1 MFKILLN
8 FLNNLFQI
16 LFVSCLTF
24 LLLIVSLPVK
34 AEESNPKSLRIQ
46 IWHQMI
52 YSHRTIL
59 AEAVE
64 EFKRTHPH
72 VQIDLTYRETEELRS
87 AYQAAAM
94 GGSGPD
100 LIYGPSDQVGPF
112 ATMGIIRPIE
122 NIFPEEYFKQFDPL
136 STISYQGHI
145 FMQGDM
151 VGNHLMLIYN
161 KKLLKKPPQNT
172 NELISLAQ
180 KNTIDIDHDVVTDQY
195 GLVWNMT
202 EPFFFVPWIKGFGEH
217 FLDKNDMPHLATE
230 STQKAFQLIQKFKKL
245 KIVPQECD
253 YELANALFKEGK
265 AAMIINGDWSWGDYQ
280 KAGLDFG
287 VAPLPMISETGL
299 WPAPL
304 VGTKGYSMNI
314 HIKEENLETVKELM
328 KFLTSFEV
336 QKLFTEKANTLPSN
350 LALRQTD
357 LVKNNELLKE
367 SSEIMKH
374 GMPMPIVPEIRAT
387 WDALRGKYQSVL
399 AGKLQPDIAA
409 LDAQKDSL
417 KQIEAMNKVLEP
429 DFSAKIIYFISFLLV
444 IGIIYKFGSSYSE
457 IKREWNSPTRFA
469 YLMMLPAFIGLLTV
483 VLYPFIYNLVLS
495 VSNLSL
501 KTFFSWKIIGLRHY
515 TNVITDPQFY
525 LVLLKTIIWTFI
537 NLFFHVLL
545 GVILALL
552 IHQTLPG
559 KGLFRLLLIIPW
571 AVPQY
576 ITALTWR
583 GMFNQE
589 YGAINVAL
597 TKYLSMSPVQ
607 WLSDPISAF
616 SACILTNVWLGFP
629 FMMIVALSGLQAI
642 PAQLYEAAIV
652 DGATTWQRFKNITW
666 PLLQPVMVPA
676 ITLGGIWT
684 FNNLNVIWLVSN
696 GGEPA
701 DQTHILVSYVYK
713 SAFNLYRYGYAA
725 ALSVVI
731 FIILGIASALYLKWK
746 KASES
751 LY

>member
-1 MFKILLN
+1 MNWRNSFLKLFFKPFLSWGFIFLATQALN
-8 FLNNLFQI
+8 
-16 LFVSCLTF
+16 
-24 LLLIVSLPVK
+24 VK
-34 AEESNPKSLRIQ
+34 AVAAPPEKIRLQ

-52 YSHRTIL
+52 YSHRAIL
-59 AEAVE
+59 AEAVD
-64 EFKRTHPH
+64 KYVKKHPEI
-72 VQIDLTYRETEELRS
+72 QIDLTYRETEELRS
-87 AYQAAAM
+87 AFQSAAM
-94 GGSGPD
+94 GGSGPE

-112 ATMGIIRPIE
+112 ATMGIIRPLE
-122 NIFPEEYFKQFDPL
+122 KEFEPSFFEQFDPL
-136 STISYQGHI
+136 SSVKFQGHI
-145 FMQGDM
+145 YMQGDR

-161 KKLLKKPPQNT
+161 KKLIDKPPQNT
-172 NELISLAQ
+172 NELIALAQ
-180 KNTIDIDHDVVTDQY
+180 KNTLDLNKDGVIDRY

-202 EPFFFVPWIKGFGEH
+202 EPFFFVPWVKGFGEH
-217 FLDKNDMPHLATE
+217 FLDANNMPHLATE
-230 STQKAFQLIQKFKKL
+230 STQKAFQLIQKFKNL

-253 YELANALFKEGK
+253 YEMANALFKEGK

-280 KAGLDFG
+280 KAGVDFG
-287 VAPLPMISETGL
+287 VAPIPMISETGL

-304 VGTKGYSMNI
+304 IGTTGYSMNI
-314 HIKEENLETVKELM
+314 QIRKENLESTKEL
-328 KFLTSFEV
+328 FRYLTSEEV
-336 QKLFTEKANTLPSN
+336 QNLFTEKANTLPSN
-350 LALRQTD
+350 LHLRETD
-357 LVKNNELLKE
+357 LVKNNALLKASAE
-367 SSEIMKH
+367 VMKH
-374 GMPMPIVPEIRAT
+374 GEPMPIVPEIRAV
-387 WDALRGKYQSVL
+387 WDSLRGKYQSVL

-417 KQIEAMNKVLEP
+417 KQIEAMNRILEP
-429 DFSAKIIYFISFLLV
+429 DFSANIVYFILFLIVMILT
-444 IGIIYKFGSSYSE
+444 YKLYTGLPE
-457 IKREWNSPTRFA
+457 LKKEWNSPTRFA
-469 YLMMLPAFIGLLTV
+469 FIMMLPAFVGLLLV
-483 VLYPFIYNLVLS
+483 VLYPFVFNIILS

-501 KTFFSWKIIGLRHY
+501 KTFFSWKIIGLHHY
-515 TNVITDPQFY
+515 FNVITDPQFY
-525 LVLLKTIIWTFI
+525 QVLLKTILWTFV
-537 NLFFHVLL
+537 NLFFHVVI
-545 GVILALL
+545 GVCLALL
-552 IHQTLPG
+552 IHQTLPA

-589 YGAINVAL
+589 YGAINIAL
-597 TKYLSMSPVQ
+597 AKFLSVGPVQ
-607 WLSDPISAF
+607 WLSDPVAAF
-616 SACILTNVWLGFP
+616 SACIVTNVWLGFP
-629 FMMIVALSGLQAI
+629 FMMVIALSGLQAI
-642 PAQLYEAAIV
+642 PTQLYEAAIV
-652 DGATTWQRFKNITW
+652 DGATPFQRFKNITW

-731 FIILGIASALYLKWK
+731 FIILGIASAMYLKWK